1 MHSVGNA
8 KCAAYGINYGGR
20 EPARLENH
28 KYTSH
33 NPLIFY
39 LIIKVFSHRLYKI
52 ATEMMRVRHDLKPND
67 FLLGATIRGV
77 K

>member
-1 MHSVGNA
+1 MLHMVSIMVDVSPPVW
-8 KCAAYGINYGGR
+8 KTI
-20 EPARLENH
+20 
-28 KYTSH
+28 SH

-39 LIIKVFSHRLYKI
+39 LIIKVFSHRLYTI